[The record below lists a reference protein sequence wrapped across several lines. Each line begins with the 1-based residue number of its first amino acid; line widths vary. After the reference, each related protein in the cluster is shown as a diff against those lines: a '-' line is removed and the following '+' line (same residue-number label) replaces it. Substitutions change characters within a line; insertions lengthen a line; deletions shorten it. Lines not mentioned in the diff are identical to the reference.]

1 MMDISLQKERLT
13 SEGKAQAE
21 DVATERRVAVE
32 TIRHAAVPRAVVPA
46 TATAHAVRP
55 TIRTC
60 GIVLRRTAVSTFP
73 IATPF
78 PYVATHIVDAQL
90 VGRLGGYGVSLVA
103 TVIIIPSHVA
113 EGVAATILIAAAIVA
128 TTCGELPFRLGGQ
141 AEGFAGE
148 GIQFGD
154 KRLAIFPRNIFYR
167 QV

>member
-1 MMDISLQKERLT
+1 MDISLQKERLT

-21 DVATERRVAVE
+21 VVE
-32 TIRHAAVPRAVVPA
+32 TAQREVVVTKRHAAEPRAEVPA
-46 TATAHAVRP
+46 TATDHAVRP

-128 TTCGELPFRLGGQ
+128 TTCGELPFRLGGE
-141 AEGFAGE
+141 AEVFTGK
-148 GIQFGD
+148 GIQFAN
-154 KRLAIFPRNIFYR
+154 KSLAIFPRNFFYR

>member
-1 MMDISLQKERLT
+1 MDISLQKERLT

-21 DVATERRVAVE
+21 VVVTVRRVAAG
-32 TIRHAAVPRAVVPA
+32 TIRHAAAPRVAVPA
-46 TATAHAVRP
+46 TATVHAVRP

-78 PYVATHIVDAQL
+78 PYVATHIVDSQL
-90 VGRLGGYGVSLVA
+90 VGCLGGYGVGLVA

-141 AEGFAGE
+141 AEVLAGE
-148 GIQFGD
+148 GVQFANKG
-154 KRLAIFPRNIFYR
+154 LAIFPRNIFYR